1 MAVYT
6 RINSKDINYIEKNYN
21 IGKIKSFTGIKKGI
35 ENTNYLLKTKNKR
48 FILTL
53 FEKRVQK
60 KDLPF
65 FMNLMDKLN
74 KHKINCP
81 KPQKN
86 KKGSFLIKIK
96 NKTASIVSFVEGKDK
111 LKLNPNN
118 CYEIGK
124 NIAKLHRASKKI
136 KLYRKN
142 SLSLKDWP
150 KLLNQIGNKSKIISP
165 NLNNLMKNSF
175 LQIKNKWPKNLPYG
189 IIHADLFIDNIFF
202 KKNMFHGYIDFYFA
216 CNDFLMYEIAICI
229 NALCFNKKK
238 NKFVFNKKKSTNL
251 IKGYSKVRRFS
262 DNEKKSLNVLCRGA
276 ALRYLLTR
284 TYDYLNTPKS
294 AVIKI
299 KNPREYIQKLKVHN
313 QFNNFKNYYN

>member
-1 MAVYT
+1 MAIYT
-6 RINSKDINYIEKNYN
+6 KISSKDILLIEKNYN
-21 IGKIKSFTGIKKGI
+21 LGKIVSFKGIKKGI
-35 ENTNYLLKTKNKR
+35 ENTNYLLKTKDKK

-53 FEKRVQK
+53 FERRVQK

-65 FMNLMDKLN
+65 FMNLMDKLS
-74 KHKINCP
+74 KYKINCP

-86 KKGSFLIKIK
+86 KRGSFLVKIK

-111 LKLNPNN
+111 LKLSPKN

-124 NIAKLHRASKKI
+124 NIAQFHRASKKI

-150 KLLNQIGNKSKIISP
+150 KLLNKIGNKSKIISP
-165 NLNNLMKNSF
+165 NLNNLMRNSF

-202 KKNMFHGYIDFYFA
+202 KKNKFHGYIDFYFS

-229 NALCFNKKK
+229 NALCFDKK
-238 NKFVFNKKKSTNL
+238 NNKFIFNKKKSKNL
-251 IKGYSKVRRFS
+251 IKGYSKIRRLS
-262 DNEKKSLNVLCRGA
+262 DKEKKSLNVLCKGA